1 MFLADY
7 WLGYWWKI
15 RPKLVRST
23 LVVSDRYFDDVL
35 VDPQRYR
42 MHRPRAF
49 TRMLLHW
56 IPRPELWLVFD
67 LPSEVLRARQ
77 ADIATEEAIRQRAE
91 YRRVLSAHENVV
103 FLDASA
109 PLEKVV
115 AQAERAITTQLA
127 RRTASQLGLPQE
139 TVQNPATT
147 NLLLF
152 FCRRN
157 VPLLSRL
164 VKVVYN
170 SDIQCRLPPDVHL
183 PYPYGIV
190 IHPHA
195 VIGHRVTVM
204 QQATIGDKNSNESVA
219 PIISDDVYV
228 GAGARVLG
236 DVRIG
241 RGVVIGANAVVTR
254 DIPAGATVVGAN
266 RILSTERPSTMGSGL
281 MHGGVSSVA
290 RFSARWFTQ
299 PALAS
304 ALDRVSHRHG
314 GSATLARCT
323 ARSAWAG
330 NADISLVRTG
340 TCERNER
347 LFASFARLYASR
359 GRQRPLHRIPLRTVS
374 CRSRLGRAE
383 MARLLRIAGC
393 QRGRQVIRRTGRFAM
408 HWQSARATARRT
420 RQRGAGRRLRPPMHR
435 RSRARSRGSCR
446 CIRIAATCSRTSIRS
461 A

>member
-1 MFLADY
+1 VRRRRNGLARWRQPSGLLIACLGPDGSGKSSVIRALHERPMVPFHQVHTMELRPRLMRPGPVKGPGRALAPRGTFGTAAKLLMFLADY

-49 TRMLLHW
+49 TRMLLRW

-77 ADIATEEAIRQRAE
+77 ADIATEEAIRLRAE
-91 YRRVLSAHENVV
+91 YRRVLRAHENVV

-127 RRTASQLGLPQE
+127 QRTASQLGLPQE
-139 TVQNPATT
+139 TVQNPATA

-204 QQATIGDKNSNESVA
+204 QQATIGDKNRHENVA
-219 PIISDDVYV
+219 PIIGDDVYV

-266 RILSTERPSTMGSGL
+266 RILSSERPSPMGSGR
-281 MHGGVSSVA
+281 MHTGSAVA
-290 RFSARWFTQ
+290 RF
-299 PALAS
+299 P
-304 ALDRVSHRHG
+304 LD
-314 GSATLARCT
+314 
-323 ARSAWAG
+323 
-330 NADISLVRTG
+330 
-340 TCERNER
+340 
-347 LFASFARLYASR
+347 ASR
-359 GRQRPLHRIPLRTVS
+359 SL
-374 CRSRLGRAE
+374 RSRPR
-383 MARLLRIAGC
+383 
-393 QRGRQVIRRTGRFAM
+393 
-408 HWQSARATARRT
+408 
-420 RQRGAGRRLRPPMHR
+420 
-435 RSRARSRGSCR
+435 
-446 CIRIAATCSRTSIRS
+446 
-461 A
+461 